1 MLSRAIFCKHRRNLA
16 ILSHGRLTGSTEAP
30 VYRTYIRPT
39 SSHFQ
44 INGKNDRSIAIVIVA
59 VIKIVNDIVKV
70 IVISNYKFLSAT

>member
-1 MLSRAIFCKHRRNLA
+1 MLSRAIFCKHMRNLA
-16 ILSHGRLTGSTEAP
+16 ILSHGRLTGSSEAP

-59 VIKIVNDIVKV
+59 VIKIVNIVKV